1 MVSVWTCIFLT
12 LGVLPGTGI
21 AGSSGSCDDSL
32 EELQGWFQGSWAIS
46 IPMIRQP
53 MSRKL
58 RGLRVHGTSLPNF
71 SPGADALVSPVRPSD
86 TLYLRGTLTMRLLS
100 SCLQAV
106 SKVWVLTWGRSC
118 ELWAMRGFVWTG
130 WGHVYKWNRI
140 SGASRDQSET
150 GRDKRA
156 EANC

>member
-12 LGVLPGTGI
+12 LGVLPGTGT
-21 AGSSGSCDDSL
+21 AGSFGSCDESR
-32 EELQGWFQGSWAIS
+32 EELPGWLPRQWGHFH
-46 IPMIRQP
+46 PMIRQS

-71 SPGADALVSPVRPSD
+71 SPRADALVSPVKPLD
-86 TLYLRGTLTMRLLS
+86 TLYLCGTLTARLLS
-100 SCLQAV
+100 SCLHTV

-118 ELWAMRGFVWTG
+118 ELWAMRGSVWTG

-140 SGASRDQSET
+140 SGAWRDQSET
-150 GRDKRA
+150 DRDKRA
-156 EANC
+156 KANC